1 MIEFCYLIKDE
12 FEKYA
17 NCLFSVLCDNMS
29 KIAPTG
35 NSREEDFQLWFQTM
49 KEELQS
55 GKRNIIIIFHKE
67 SYKIVGYFQYSVYG
81 SVFMMEE
88 IQINKLYQEKYNI
101 FRSLYGFVFE
111 HMEAKVDFVE
121 AYANK
126 KNAKSI
132 GILGKLGL
140 SIVGENKRGTSYHF
154 RGSYSD
160 LLSWYKGKGQ

>member
-1 MIEFCYLIKDE
+1 MLRFCYLEKDE
-12 FEKYA
+12 FEKIA
-17 NCLFSVLCDNMS
+17 NFLFSVLCDNMS
-29 KIAPTG
+29 QIAPTG
-35 NSREEDFQLWFQTM
+35 NSREEDFKCWFQAM
-49 KEELQS
+49 KEELHN
-55 GKRNIIIIFHKE
+55 GKRNIIIIFKE
-67 SYKIVGYFQYSVYG
+67 EVQEIVGYFQYSIHG

-111 HMEAKVDFVE
+111 HMEEKVDFVE

-132 GILGKLGL
+132 GILRKLGL